1 MLIRLRF
8 RCVLSLP
15 SVLLLVSFGYGRFGI
30 PAERIW
36 ISVFEEDDEAVAIWR
51 DEVRGRGMDDVRGR
65 KRRRDE

>member
-1 MLIRLRF
+1 MFIRSRF
-8 RCVLSLP
+8 CYGLSLP

-51 DEVRGRGMDDVRGR
+51 DEVRGHTLSQL
-65 KRRRDE
+65 